1 LALSLWLRRLEGVRV
16 SGAKLCRHAMSP
28 ALGVGLF
35 QCTILD
41 GGVPWMVYRYGQRA
55 IGFPQLTQSRTIQYI
70 NT

>member
-1 LALSLWLRRLEGVRV
+1 
-16 SGAKLCRHAMSP
+16 MSP

-41 GGVPWMVYRYGQRA
+41 GGVPWMVYRYEQRA

-70 NT
+70 